1 VTCEQA
7 RERLDD
13 HVNGDLSADAAADVE
28 RHLAICRPCRTE
40 EGELRALL
48 ARAASLARDVTPERD
63 LWPEIRERIERRSV
77 DAFFEVG
84 SWATWRTAA
93 AAVLI
98 LATTAV
104 VSYWL
109 GRSSVTLPLS
119 GGAAG
124 SAGATLAGGV
134 ETEFAEARL
143 TLRAWLEDHRQSMP
157 PDSLQRIEGNLRV
170 IDDSIAEI
178 QAALDKDPTSPE
190 LNRLL
195 LATYRREVQLL
206 QRVNT
211 WSARM

>member
-1 VTCEQA
+1 
-7 RERLDD
+7 LDD
-13 HVNGDLSADAAADVE
+13 HVNGDLSADVAADLA
-28 RHLAICRPCRTE
+28 RHLAVCQGCRTE
-40 EGELRALL
+40 ERELRALL
-48 ARAASLARDVTPERD
+48 ARASSLARDVTPERD
-63 LWPEIRERIERRSV
+63 LWPEIRDRIERRSV

-109 GRSSVTLPLS
+109 GRSSVTFPPS
-119 GGAAG
+119 AGAE
-124 SAGATLAGGV
+124 SPGATLAGGV

-143 TLRAWLEDHRQSMP
+143 KLRAWLADNRGSLP

-170 IDDSIAEI
+170 IDDSIAQI
-178 QAALDKDPTSPE
+178 RAALDKDPTSPE

-206 QRVNT
+206 QRANA
-211 WSARM
+211 WSARI